1 VGRVLMNWRTELE
14 RALLDMEDE
23 LEVLVIKAQGRPMAP
38 TAVPIDHPVF
48 DREFDGG
55 FGGSEGC
62 HFTAWGGKYVYFPAV
77 YDGSEWIEC
86 VPRNPCL
93 IATTHIGGQ

>member
-1 VGRVLMNWRTELE
+1 MLMNWRTELE
-14 RALLDMEDE
+14 QMLLDNEDE
-23 LEVLVIKAQGRPMAP
+23 LEVLVVKSENRPMRP
-38 TAVPIDHPVF
+38 IAVPIDYGVF

-55 FGGSEGC
+55 YGGSEGC
-62 HFTAWGGKYVYFPAV
+62 SFTAWGGKYVYFPAV

>member
-1 VGRVLMNWRTELE
+1 MNWRTSLE

-23 LEVLVIKAQGRPMAP
+23 LELLVVQERGRPMRP
-38 TAVPIDHPVF
+38 QAVPIDHPIF

-55 FGGSEGC
+55 YGGSEGC
-62 HFTAWGGKYVYFPAV
+62 YFTAWGQLYVYFPTV
-77 YDGSEWIEC
+77 YDGSEWISF

-93 IATTHIGGQ
+93 QATSHIGGE